1 MLKIIFIEFNL
12 DGYRKF
18 IAPMN
23 LGPSGEAG
31 GEKMDPL
38 FRSQGDK
45 IILIEQGGPRPDKTH
60 VAAQNTQELRK
71 FIKAGFAEKPAD
83 GGEETGRIA

>member
-1 MLKIIFIEFNL
+1 MLEIIFIEFYF

-18 IAPMN
+18 IASMN
-23 LGPSGEAG
+23 LGPSGKAG

-38 FRSQGDK
+38 FRSQCNE

-60 VAAQNTQELRK
+60 VAAKDTQELREFVK
-71 FIKAGFAEKPAD
+71 TGFAEKFSEK
-83 GGEETGRIA
+83 GHIIVRIR